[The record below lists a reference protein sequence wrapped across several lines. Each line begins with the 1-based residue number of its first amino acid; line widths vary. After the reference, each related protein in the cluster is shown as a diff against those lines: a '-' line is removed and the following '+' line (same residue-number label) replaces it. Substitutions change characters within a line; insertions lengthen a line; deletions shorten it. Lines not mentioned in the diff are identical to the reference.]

1 MSRRKR
7 VNVIKESAAERNLRA
22 FVTHICE
29 GDLAQANRSLD
40 NAVREKIKTRIK
52 QNLKEN

>member
-40 NAVREKIKTRIK
+40 DAVREKIKTRIK